1 MKLRAVFFDMGGT
14 IETFRYDRALR
25 IGKAGLIRACLK
37 KGGIDLDLT
46 DEQLADVITSGI
58 KAYHRWNMAS
68 RTEIAPVKIWKD
80 YIFGEFPIN
89 EQALAPIA
97 EELACIYETE
107 FFDRE
112 MVSGMPEVLERIKA
126 LGLKIGCISNVQ
138 SRGQVPGNLKKYGI
152 LDYFSPVVLSS
163 EYGRRKPD
171 PAIFYHAARL
181 AKVPTSACVYVG
193 DKIDRDISGS
203 KSAGFRLAVQI
214 SHIYDDGEPIEGA
227 APDAV
232 IHDMRELIPI
242 LEHELEKDRAEVIS
256 AGSKEISAIFFDAGD
271 ILYYRPQK
279 RQNLHRFLAGQEVQA
294 DPEFDEKHGML
305 IDRAYCGEINRHE
318 YYSELLKLYGVRG
331 DAEIAQGIE
340 ALEQDDRTV
349 EIFSGVPDTL
359 RALKKQ
365 GFLLGI
371 ITDTALSLHIKLEW
385 FERAG
390 FGNVWDAIISSKEMG
405 IRKPN
410 LEIYQAGLDQFG
422 MEPSRVA
429 FVGHKKT
436 ELDGAKAAGMRTIA
450 FNYEAGAEA
459 DFYIDQFSDLTT
471 LPLLA
476 MEAGCP

>member
-25 IGKAGLIRACLK
+25 VQKAGLIRACLK
-37 KGGIDLDLT
+37 KGGINLDLS
-46 DEQLADVITSGI
+46 DDQLADVITSGI

-68 RTEIAPVKIWKD
+68 RTEIDPAKVWKTF
-80 YIFGEFPIN
+80 IFKDLPIS

-112 MVSGMPEVLERIKA
+112 MVPGMPEVLERIKA
-126 LGLKIGCISNVQ
+126 MGLKIGVISNVQ

-152 LDYFSPVVLSS
+152 SDYFSTVVLSS
-163 EYGRRKPD
+163 EYSRRKPD
-171 PAIFYHAARL
+171 PSIFYHAARL

-214 SHIYDDGEPIEGA
+214 RHIYDDGERIEGA
-227 APDAV
+227 APDAL

-242 LEHELEKDRAEVIS
+242 LERELEKDRNETAAS
-256 AGSKEISAIFFDAGD
+256 GSQEIDAIFFDAGD

-279 RQNLHRFLAGQEVQA
+279 RLNFHRFLAGQTLQE
-294 DPEFDEKHGML
+294 DPAFEEKHEML
-305 IDRAYCGEINRHE
+305 LDQAYCGEINRHE
-318 YYSELLKLYGVRG
+318 YYAELIKLHGIC
-331 DAEIAQGIE
+331 DSAAIASGIE
-340 ALEQDDRTV
+340 ALEQDDGTV
-349 EIFSGVPDTL
+349 EIFSGVPDTM

-371 ITDTALSLHIKLEW
+371 ITDTALSLHIKLAW
-385 FERAG
+385 FEQAG
-390 FGNVWDAIISSKEMG
+390 FGDVWDSIISSKELG
-405 IRKPN
+405 VRKPN
-410 LEIYQAGLDQFG
+410 LEIYQAALDQFEI
-422 MEPSRVA
+422 EPSRAA
-429 FVGHKKT
+429 FVGHKKS
-436 ELDGAKAAGMRTIA
+436 ELDGARAAGMRTIA
-450 FNYEAGAEA
+450 FNYEAGATA
-459 DFYIDQFSDLTT
+459 DFYIEQFSDLIT

-476 MEAGCP
+476 RM